1 MSEVKKFSTE
11 FCGRTLTIETG
22 RIAKQT
28 NASCTVQ
35 YGETVVL
42 ATVVMSKDQREGID
56 FFPLSVEYE
65 ERLYAAGKI
74 KGSRWVKREG
84 RPSEEAV
91 LSGRMID
98 RAIRPLFPQG
108 VRNDVQIVL
117 TVLSYDAENDSNIV
131 ALIAASA
138 ALTISDIPWAGPLA
152 GVKVGRV
159 EGKLVFNPTPAEK
172 EKSDLDLVVAG
183 LNDKVLMLE
192 AGAKQIPE
200 AEMYEAIAKA
210 MEPITVV
217 QKFLQEIQTQIGKV
231 KLPTEFFAAKI
242 TAEQQAETEKIQQLV
257 ATFAAAKVEAAL
269 FSKSLDSKSSRK
281 EAIAKLDEELAKEL
295 IAQGLPVE
303 KIESAQGYL
312 YELIEGQVTEN
323 ILKHDRRVDGRLLTD
338 VRVLVG
344 EVSILPRT
352 HGSAI
357 FSRGETQVLSLVTLG
372 SPGDEQQLEGL
383 EENGKKR
390 YMHHYNFPPYSVGE
404 IGRLGSPGRREIGHG
419 DLAERALVPVLPTKE
434 QFPYTIRVVSEVMG
448 SNGSSSMASTCGST
462 LSLMDA
468 GVPITAPVAG
478 VAMGLASDGKGQFKV
493 LTDLQDLEDGTGGM
507 DFKITG
513 TSQGITAI
521 QLDTKTDGLPLTVVK
536 QTLEQAKPARQQILE
551 LITKTI
557 PTPRL
562 EMSKYAPR
570 IITFSI
576 PIDKIRDVI
585 GPGGKMINEIIDETG
600 VTIDIEQDGMVY
612 ITSANAE
619 AAVKA
624 QDWIKNITR
633 EVVAGEVYQGT
644 ITRMLDFGAF
654 AEILPKQEGL
664 IHVSELA
671 WGHVNRVTDVVQ
683 IGDVV
688 PVKVLQIDDQGRINL
703 SRKALIPKPEGY
715 IEEPPMERPRRF
727 DRNSGSGGQRPFR
740 R

>member
-117 TVLSYDAENDSNIV
+117 TVLSYDGENDSNIV